1 MGFRRLEVEGDALSV
16 LKNIR
21 SREAGKSIIRPIIF
35 HIQQLKR
42 KFEAVTF
49 TFVPRKVNEAA
60 YALAIEGRRK
70 GVGQIWTNVI
80 PELVQTVVRR
90 IELRGKADL

>member
-21 SREAGKSIIRPIIF
+21 SREVGKSIIRPIIF

-49 TFVPRKVNEAA
+49 TFVPRKVNEATD
-60 YALAIEGRRK
+60 ALAIEGRRK
-70 GVGQIWTNVI
+70 EVGQIWTNVI
-80 PELVQTVVRR
+80 PKLVQTVVRKDR
-90 IELRGKADL
+90 IAWKSRF